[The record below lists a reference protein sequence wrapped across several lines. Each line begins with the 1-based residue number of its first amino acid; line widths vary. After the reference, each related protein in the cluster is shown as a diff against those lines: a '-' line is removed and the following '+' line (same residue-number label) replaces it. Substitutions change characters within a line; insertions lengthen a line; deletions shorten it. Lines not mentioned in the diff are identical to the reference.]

1 MKTILLSIAS
11 IFVLVNAKA
20 QYTENFEGT
29 EASLTGNCWT
39 LTNYHITTSDVISG
53 NSSVYTNPLVGNAA
67 KELLTPALNVTSNSF
82 DVSFKYQLTNSI
94 HANSTRA
101 IAIGLLS
108 PAGTYTW
115 LDTVAID
122 SNSPLTVV
130 NYNQTFTLASIGWR
144 KLVIKASGSG
154 GPGNARLVFDDLATN
169 ASPLYGAGVCNS
181 APIATND
188 VFNGITGQSVS
199 GNVMSNDNEPNG
211 ESMQSSMVITSPD
224 GSVVMNSNGSFV
236 FTPNLG
242 FTGLTTAFT
251 YRLTDNGFS
260 PVVSNI
266 GQVTINFADVSL
278 PVELV
283 SFSAA
288 LNFANEVELKWT
300 TASEKNVSHFSIEK
314 SLDGQNYS
322 EAGIVF
328 AYGNSS
334 ETLKYSFTDKNI
346 NTVNA
351 GTIYYR
357 LRSVDIDG
365 SYEYSVIRM
374 ITIGNQNRKSLS
386 IQTYP
391 NPVTSE
397 LKITIPSN
405 WQGKKVVYEL
415 INSNGQ
421 TATKTIAGTA
431 GQTEAISVNSL
442 APGLYIV
449 RAICGGAVAQQKI
462 IKR

>member
-1 MKTILLSIAS
+1 M
-11 IFVLVNAKA
+11 
-20 QYTENFEGT
+20 
-29 EASLTGNCWT
+29 
-39 LTNYHITTSDVISG
+39 
-53 NSSVYTNPLVGNAA
+53 
-67 KELLTPALNVTSNSF
+67 
-82 DVSFKYQLTNSI
+82 
-94 HANSTRA
+94 
-101 IAIGLLS
+101 
-108 PAGTYTW
+108 
-115 LDTVAID
+115 
-122 SNSPLTVV
+122 
-130 NYNQTFTLASIGWR
+130 
-144 KLVIKASGSG
+144 IKASGSG

-188 VFNGITGQSVS
+188 VFNGITGLPVS

-224 GSVVMNSNGSFV
+224 GSVVMNSDGSFV
-236 FTPNLG
+236 FTPNFG
-242 FTGLTTAFT
+242 FTGLTTTFT
-251 YRLTDNGFS
+251 YHLTDNGFS
-260 PVVSNI
+260 PVVSDI
-266 GQVTINFADVSL
+266 GQVTINFADISL

-283 SFSAA
+283 SFSAV
-288 LNFANEVELKWT
+288 LNTDAIDLKWT

-346 NTVNA
+346 NTVKA

-374 ITIGNQNRKSLS
+374 ITIGNQNRQSLS

-391 NPVTSE
+391 NPVIND
-397 LKITIPSN
+397 LRITIPSG

-431 GQTEAISVNSL
+431 GQTESISVNSL

-462 IKR
+462 IKK

>member
-1 MKTILLSIAS
+1 
-11 IFVLVNAKA
+11 
-20 QYTENFEGT
+20 
-29 EASLTGNCWT
+29 
-39 LTNYHITTSDVISG
+39 
-53 NSSVYTNPLVGNAA
+53 
-67 KELLTPALNVTSNSF
+67 VT
-82 DVSFKYQLTNSI
+82 
-94 HANSTRA
+94 
-101 IAIGLLS
+101 
-108 PAGTYTW
+108 
-115 LDTVAID
+115 
-122 SNSPLTVV
+122 
-130 NYNQTFTLASIGWR
+130 
-144 KLVIKASGSG
+144 
-154 GPGNARLVFDDLATN
+154 DD
-169 ASPLYGAGVCNS
+169 
-181 APIATND
+181 
-188 VFNGITGQSVS
+188 
-199 GNVMSNDNEPNG
+199 
-211 ESMQSSMVITSPD
+211 
-224 GSVVMNSNGSFV
+224 
-236 FTPNLG
+236 
-242 FTGLTTAFT
+242 
-251 YRLTDNGFS
+251 GFS

-266 GQVTINFADVSL
+266 GQVTINFADISL

-288 LNFANEVELKWT
+288 LNTDAVDLKWT

-346 NTVNA
+346 NTVKA

-374 ITIGNQNRKSLS
+374 ITIGNQNRQSLS

-391 NPVTSE
+391 NPVTNE

-421 TATKTIAGTA
+421 TATKTIAGIA

-449 RAICGGAVAQQKI
+449 RAICGSAVAQQKI